1 MSGANRNCSFY
12 DHQTPVRLARIRHFR
27 QVVGHI
33 LIRNS
38 HMNIETLHAEL
49 GKTHVHRR
57 MICVPVDV
65 PSSYVRYLRSAA
77 SRSFGPN
84 EEEKSGVDFTMRTI
98 GRRFE
103 RKPKEDED
111 EVDGDEEDDEGAEDH
126 EDLGVE
132 DAVEED
138 MLMEAADPHMMTAR

>member
-1 MSGANRNCSFY
+1 
-12 DHQTPVRLARIRHFR
+12 
-27 QVVGHI
+27 
-33 LIRNS
+33 
-38 HMNIETLHAEL
+38 
-49 GKTHVHRR
+49 

-103 RKPKEDED
+103 RKPKEEED
-111 EVDGDEEDDEGAEDH
+111 EVDGDEEDDEGAGDH

-138 MLMEAADPHMMTAR
+138 MLMEAADPHMMTARQLKATFKDNAMEMQSVLFQHSTRITAFASFLGNGSMIKAL